1 MALPLLWIGAA
12 AVSALAVKELADD
25 RKEQQRQRRSSFKP
39 QSLDDLGR
47 HNSPVAVYPSDLFD
61 THQTSAPAIGAVV
74 CCGIG
79 GVLEHTGIWVGEDTI
94 IELDG
99 QGLIKPISVKRF
111 TKERSGS
118 KIFIA
123 CDSLGNP
130 LASELAAERAVK
142 QIFQYQDYHLLE
154 NNCHQFIWQCFKPN
168 DESLT
173 TFKSLNRRIAKH
185 FNRKIF
191 WDICDASS
199 MQTDPT
205 QTKRKLK
212 SFKRR

>member
-25 RKEQQRQRRSSFKP
+25 RKTQQKQRKRSFKP
-39 QSLDDLGR
+39 QPLSSLQR
-47 HNSPVAVYPSDLFD
+47 HESPVAVYPSDLFD
-61 THQTSAPAIGAVV
+61 THQESTPTIGSIV

-79 GVLEHTGIWVGEDTI
+79 GLLEHTGIWVGEDTI

-118 KIFIA
+118 KVFLA

-130 LASELAAERAVK
+130 LASEVAAERAVK

-154 NNCHQFIWQCFKPN
+154 NNCHQFIWQCFKPH
-168 DESLT
+168 DKTLT
-173 TFKSLNRRIAKH
+173 TFKSLNVRLANH
-185 FNRKIF
+185 FNRKIY
-191 WDICDASS
+191 WDICDINSHL
-199 MQTDPT
+199 P
-205 QTKRKLK
+205 KRKLK
-212 SFKRR
+212 SFRRGS